1 MTDLTAAR
9 PAWTGARLRGAPRA
23 LLFALLG
30 VETLAA
36 GLSALAVVNAGSTGS
51 SWLRLGLLLALCVGF
66 EEFSLHVSR
75 LRLMVRGVLFADM
88 TSVWVFAGVLV
99 LPGGYAVTLA
109 ALIGCHTA
117 LRRDRINSSPLY
129 RRAYTTST
137 WMLSCLAAGYVRE
150 AVERQ
155 SLVVPSWLLGLAAIV
170 AAALAYTLLSR
181 SLIILAVR
189 LSSSSEVRLS
199 LGMLIGTW
207 SENGIELSTLCLGAM
222 TGVVVLHQAAVAILA
237 LLPMGLLQRGAL
249 VKELETAAS
258 VDAKTGLLNAATW
271 QHAAEREAAKADR
284 EEVPAAVLL
293 IDLDHFKAVNDTYGH
308 LSGDNALRL
317 VGLRLTAE
325 FRQSDVVGRFGGEE
339 FVAFLPRLGL
349 VEAQAV
355 AERIRRAVN
364 SITLDQFVDNPP
376 PEGLSGRSLSASIG
390 LAMRPTHGSEVDE
403 LLRAADSALYA
414 AKHAGRN
421 RVVVAGAGGNSDE
434 TIPATVG

>member
-1 MTDLTAAR
+1 
-9 PAWTGARLRGAPRA
+9 
-23 LLFALLG
+23 
-30 VETLAA
+30 
-36 GLSALAVVNAGSTGS
+36 
-51 SWLRLGLLLALCVGF
+51 
-66 EEFSLHVSR
+66 
-75 LRLMVRGVLFADM
+75 
-88 TSVWVFAGVLV
+88 
-99 LPGGYAVTLA
+99 
-109 ALIGCHTA
+109 
-117 LRRDRINSSPLY
+117 
-129 RRAYTTST
+129 
-137 WMLSCLAAGYVRE
+137 MLSCLAAGYVRE